1 MICYI
6 VHTVKFY
13 ILYVI
18 NYIYF
23 YNDYMD
29 LRRENMLDKKEL
41 DKYNQGHLVE
51 FEKLM
56 SANEKEK
63 LNEKVKSLDLAEIQ
77 SLYESL
83 YLNKQMISDVSSV
96 DEVKYEKSNELSDI
110 EKAQYEQQGIQAIK
124 NGKFAVLLMAGGQGT
139 RLGYK
144 GPKGTF
150 EIEGI
155 SLFELQVRQLL
166 QLAEQTGTTIDWYI
180 MTSKLNDRETQ
191 LFFEDQNYFGYDS
204 DHVYFFRQDDVTC
217 LNEHGQLVLDEN
229 GDILET
235 PNGNGGVFKSLNQ
248 AGYLDQMKERGVEY
262 IFLNNID
269 NVLVKVLDPLFAGY
283 TYAHEKDVTTK
294 SIQPHDGESVGRLVN
309 VDHKDTVFEYSELDN
324 SVANTL
330 NNANIGIHAFNLSF
344 IRNVVDYELPYHLA
358 IKNLKQ
364 LDEDFGVIQAP
375 TLKFEL
381 FYFDIFKYA
390 NSFVTLQVNRDEEF
404 SPLKNKE
411 GKDSVETA
419 TADLKRMNII
429 D

>member
-1 MICYI
+1 MICFI

-13 ILYVI
+13 IMYVI

-23 YNDYMD
+23 YNGYID

-41 DKYNQGHLVE
+41 DKFNQGHLVE

-56 SANEKEK
+56 SANEKEQ
-63 LNEKVKSLDLAEIQ
+63 LNEKIKTLDLAKIQ

-83 YLNKQMISDVSSV
+83 YINKQMISDVSSV
-96 DEVKYEKSNELSDI
+96 DEVKYEKTNELSDI
-110 EKAQYEQQGIQAIK
+110 EKVQYEQQGIQAIK

-150 EIEGI
+150 EIEDV
-155 SLFELQVRQLL
+155 SLFELQARQLL

-180 MTSKLNDRETQ
+180 MTSKLNDSETQ
-191 LFFEDQNYFGYDS
+191 LYFEDQNYFGYDS
-204 DHVYFFRQDDVTC
+204 DHVHFFMQDNITC
-217 LNEHGQLVLDEN
+217 LNEQGQLVLDEN

-235 PNGNGGVFKSLNQ
+235 PNGNGGVFKSLEQ
-248 AGYLDQMKERGVEY
+248 AGYLEQMKEQGVEY

-294 SIQPHDGESVGRLVN
+294 SIQPHKGESVGRLVN
-309 VDHKDTVFEYSELDN
+309 VDHKDTVFEYSELDD

-344 IRNVVDYELPYHLA
+344 IRNVVDYDLPYHLA

-364 LDEDFGVIQAP
+364 LDEDFGVIEAP